1 MAATEYILGSSY
13 SQRKNRRH
21 IHGARPHQERFS
33 SLVPSLLRRDFLPG
47 RDGTISGPV
56 MDYYR
61 ETIWGID
68 PKDRQWFQLL
78 TLIGGT
84 AGSVI
89 LTQLEVSHG
98 SAAPNI
104 GPGVE
109 PVTSG
114 VSHGS
119 AAPNQAALNITLGIG
134 ASFVASGFIAW
145 GLLQAKELIMAIA
158 DWIREATARRR
169 ERLIRQAYEQG
180 YADAQ
185 QGKPKRPPGD
195 DPGKST

>member
-1 MAATEYILGSSY
+1 
-13 SQRKNRRH
+13 
-21 IHGARPHQERFS
+21 
-33 SLVPSLLRRDFLPG
+33 
-47 RDGTISGPV
+47 
-56 MDYYR
+56 MDDYR

-98 SAAPNI
+98 S
-104 GPGVE
+104 V
-109 PVTSG
+109 
-114 VSHGS
+114 
-119 AAPNQAALNITLGIG
+119 APNQAARNILLGIG

-158 DWIREATARRR
+158 DWIRQDTARRR
-169 ERLIRQAYEQG
+169 ERQERLIQQAIQQGYEQG

-185 QGKPKRPPGD
+185 QGKPKHPPGD
-195 DPGKST
+195 DPGKSN